1 MMKYAFAMS
10 VTAMMLFLACGVKGN
25 SDVLLVF
32 AATSLT
38 DAMGDVYEEFEA
50 NDGVDVLFSFGGSQ
64 SLAKQI
70 ASGAPADMYISSG
83 AGPVEFLQ
91 DEGIPLA
98 ESINLLANRLVVVS
112 RRTVTRPESL
122 TDLSGTR
129 FNRIAI
135 ADPGMSPA
143 GAYAREALVVL
154 DLWDALEPKITYG
167 SDVRA
172 TLTYVETGNADAG
185 VVYATD
191 ARLTDL
197 VISDIVPREIY
208 LSIVYPA
215 VILDESSNKHLAR
228 DFLDFLRSRVANEIF
243 IKHGFG
249 MTDR

>member
-1 MMKYAFAMS
+1 MVKYALAMS

-38 DAMGDVYEEFEA
+38 DAMGDINEKFET
-50 NDGVDVLFSFGGSQ
+50 NGGVDVLFSFGGSQ

-70 ASGAPADMYISSG
+70 ASGAPADLYISAG
-83 AGPVEFLQ
+83 ARPVEFLH

-98 ESINLLANRLVVVS
+98 ESINLLTNRLVVVS
-112 RRTVTRPESL
+112 RKTVARPESL
-122 TDLSGTR
+122 AALAGNR

-135 ADPGMSPA
+135 ADPGMAPA

-154 DLWDALEPKITYG
+154 GLWDALEAKLTYG

-172 TLTYVETGNADAG
+172 TLTYVETGNADAA

-191 ARLTDL
+191 ARSTDL
-197 VISDIVPREIY
+197 VISDVVPHEIY

-228 DFLDFLRSRVANEIF
+228 NFLDFLRSGVANEIF

-249 MTDR
+249 MIDR